1 MKNTDP
7 ADLTP
12 RLSSG
17 PLPEN
22 PDIFDIDTDEEEHVA
37 LGDDYALTAGFVEK
51 VVDAADDGDGMR
63 LRGLLEDLH
72 PADVADLMGFLT
84 AEHRGVVVQWL
95 PPDLLAETLPEMD
108 DGIREEVL
116 ERVPSG
122 VLAEALQE
130 LDSDDAAAVVEDL
143 EDDQREKVLA
153 AMPETDRA
161 AIESSL
167 GYDEDT
173 AGRLMQR
180 EVMAA
185 PQFWTVGDTID
196 HVRSDGEEL
205 PELFFDIYVVDP
217 LNRPIGSVAI
227 SRLLRSKRET
237 PLSELMEPVN
247 EIAVDVDQ
255 EEVAYIFEKYH
266 LISAPVVDSG
276 GRLVGQLT
284 VDDVVNIIQEENR
297 EDFMR
302 LAGVADEDRSSSVAE
317 IVRSRVPWLGINLFT
332 AILGAAVIAVF
343 EGTIEQIVALAV
355 LMPIVS
361 AIGGNAGTQALT
373 VTVRALATRELN
385 SSNALR
391 TFLRELSV
399 GLLNGL
405 ILSPLVGVAAGLWF
419 RDWRLGAVIA
429 AAMILNMLVA
439 AIVGVLTPLT
449 LSKLK
454 FDPAVSSS
462 VFVTATTDFFGFL
475 IFLGLATL
483 ILL

>member
-1 MKNTDP
+1 MTNTDSASP
-7 ADLTP
+7 APASEIETED
-12 RLSSG
+12 
-17 PLPEN
+17 
-22 PDIFDIDTDEEEHVA
+22 HVA
-37 LGDDYALTAGFVEK
+37 LGEDYALTASFVEK

-84 AEHRGVVVQWL
+84 AEHRAVVVQWL
-95 PPDLLAETLPEMD
+95 PPDLLADTLPELD

-116 ERVPSG
+116 ERVPHLT
-122 VLAEALQE
+122 LAEALQE

-153 AMPETDRA
+153 AMPEVDRA

-167 GYDEDT
+167 GYPEDS

-185 PQFWTVGDTID
+185 PQFWNVGDTID
-196 HVRSDGEEL
+196 HVRRQGEEL

-217 LNRPIGSVAI
+217 LNRPVGGVAI
-227 SRLLRSKRET
+227 SRLLRAPRET

-247 EIAVDVDQ
+247 VIDVDVDQ
-255 EEVAYIFEKYH
+255 EEVAYIFEKYN
-266 LISAPVVDSG
+266 LISAPVVDTG

-284 VDDVVNIIQEENR
+284 VDDIVHIIQEENR
-297 EDFMR
+297 EDILR
-302 LAGVADEDRSSSVAE
+302 LAGVSDEDRSSGVLE
-317 IVRSRVPWLGINLFT
+317 IVRGRVPWLGVNLFT
-332 AILGAAVIAVF
+332 AMLGASVIALF
-343 EGTIEQIVALAV
+343 EGTIQQIVALAV

-373 VTVRALATRELN
+373 VTVRALATRELT
-385 SSNALR
+385 SSNAAR
-391 TFLRELSV
+391 TFWREMTV
-399 GLLNGL
+399 GLANGL
-405 ILSPLVGVAAGLWF
+405 VLAPLVGLAAGFWF
-419 RDWRLGAVIA
+419 GDWRLGAVIA
-429 AAMILNMLVA
+429 AAMILNLLVA
-439 AIVGVLTPLT
+439 ATVGVLTPLT

-454 FDPAVSSS
+454 FDPAVSSA

-475 IFLGLATL
+475 IFLGLATVV
-483 ILL
+483 LL